1 MNALLKPETPEGL
14 RRRAMCAA
22 DADAVM
28 AIEARA
34 YSHPWSRGNFIDSIA
49 AGYTCELLENQAGE
63 LLGYFV
69 AMPGVDELH
78 LLNITVRPED
88 QGCGLGR
95 LLLAAVEDHAR
106 DLQVEKLWLEVRI
119 SNERARQLYARHGY
133 AEVGRRRAYYPA
145 LQGREDAVLMALT
158 LRSAEG
164 ER

>member
-106 DLQVEKLWLEVRI
+106 VLQVEKLWLEVRI